1 MDFTFPFEITPI
13 VTWTIWKLQISLSC
27 EFRVSEI
34 IEQRQALPPDYFHLD
49 FCAATP
55 SIWWDG
61 IYCLWDWWKITRV
74 FSPSIRKSNVA
85 LMLWYGEKSD
95 LALGSGMFL
104 VRLWWVGPGRG
115 HMKGSL
121 CQAAKMFSLSLM
133 KTRTH
138 IQIGE
143 HACHTLYKHQGYNI
157 VDSHGLLSL
166 FFKGGQSE
174 KHVCSVIKRQQDTE
188 AKLTDQRQTIF
199 FSLPFFLF
207 LCGSTGNLISW
218 IQCLEN
224 ASSQYILDKIWWA
237 GVVQRARCRT
247 VFINSSQIVRYFCAI
262 SCETMQKL
270 SNSLNSVMFIFV
282 DTLAERCWFRVIWWY
297 LQQRYSMLD
306 C

>member
-1 MDFTFPFEITPI
+1 MKYEAKKIKLMDFTFPFEITPI

-138 IQIGE
+138 IQIE
-143 HACHTLYKHQGYNI
+143 NMHATHYTNTRATTLLTATVFFPCSLKVDKVKSMSVLWLKGSRTLKQNCHI
-157 VDSHGLLSL
+157 
-166 FFKGGQSE
+166 
-174 KHVCSVIKRQQDTE
+174 
-188 AKLTDQRQTIF
+188 QRQTDNIFLPPF
-199 FSLPFFLF
+199 FSFPLRLYTELDFLDSVPGKCFFTVYFGLNLLSWGCTKVQNCF
-207 LCGSTGNLISW
+207 YCEVLLCYQLWN
-218 IQCLEN
+218 N
-224 ASSQYILDKIWWA
+224 AKA
-237 GVVQRARCRT
+237 
-247 VFINSSQIVRYFCAI
+247 
-262 SCETMQKL
+262 
-270 SNSLNSVMFIFV
+270 
-282 DTLAERCWFRVIWWY
+282 
-297 LQQRYSMLD
+297 LQ
-306 C
+306 

>member
-1 MDFTFPFEITPI
+1 MKYEAKKIKLMDFTFPFEITPI

-143 HACHTLYKHQGYNI
+143 HACHTLYKHQGYNT

-188 AKLTDQRQTIF
+188 AKLPHPKPDRQYFSPSLFSFPLRLYRELDFLDSVPGKCF
-199 FSLPFFLF
+199 FTVYFGFNLLSWGCTKVQNCFYCEVL
-207 LCGSTGNLISW
+207 LCYQLWN
-218 IQCLEN
+218 N
-224 ASSQYILDKIWWA
+224 AKA
-237 GVVQRARCRT
+237 
-247 VFINSSQIVRYFCAI
+247 
-262 SCETMQKL
+262 
-270 SNSLNSVMFIFV
+270 
-282 DTLAERCWFRVIWWY
+282 
-297 LQQRYSMLD
+297 LQ
-306 C
+306 